1 MIKNNVEASRKALE
15 ILHRL
20 EHGEIDI
27 EMAKALY
34 KGLDVYAKQCIIE
47 GVKHKMGIHY
57 LPTEQPTKESCKMYL
72 RKPKKLTIK

>member
-1 MIKNNVEASRKALE
+1 MVKNNVEAAKKALE

-20 EHGEIDI
+20 EHGEINI

-47 GVKHKMGIHY
+47 GVKHKMGIQY
-57 LPTEQPTKESCKMYL
+57 LPTEMESKESGKMYL
-72 RKPKKLTIK
+72 KKV